1 MQSEYIERR
10 RKMTNTSLL
19 RNKIDGSGLK
29 LKFIADKMGISYYTL
44 QKKINNVTE
53 FTASEI
59 DMLCNILSIDS
70 LEERQSIFFA
80 V

>member
-1 MQSEYIERR
+1 
-10 RKMTNTSLL
+10 MTNTSLL